1 MLSGAGIE
9 TFYLTRAFF
18 KVSGAI
24 GACYS
29 GNKKDSSGVSD
40 MEIGIGGTTAWKFCA
55 MGPNTTASVF
65 FEVVNQHGA
74 PIPQGGRGCIQ
85 FITQY
90 QHSSGQRRVR
100 VTTVARN
107 WADPTSAL
115 QHIQVKK
122 SREDGIHNVNMPNRS
137 QMFHSICE
145 NSSFTQAL

>member
-1 MLSGAGIE
+1 MSSLLCNQVIQLNALDNSHFSKLIPHQ
-9 TFYLTRAFF
+9 TSSSF

-29 GNKKDSSGVSD
+29 ANKKDSSGVSD

-55 MGPNTTASVF
+55 MGPNTTAAVF

-90 QHSSGQRRVR
+90 QVR
-100 VTTVARN
+100 NST
-107 WADPTSAL
+107 
-115 QHIQVKK
+115 
-122 SREDGIHNVNMPNRS
+122 
-137 QMFHSICE
+137 E
-145 NSSFTQAL
+145 NI

>member
-1 MLSGAGIE
+1 MLKTTANFSILIYHQ
-9 TFYLTRAFF
+9 TSSSF

-29 GNKKDSSGVSD
+29 ANKKDSSGVSD

-55 MGPNTTASVF
+55 MGPNTTAAVF

-90 QHSSGQRRVR
+90 QVC
-100 VTTVARN
+100 A
-107 WADPTSAL
+107 
-115 QHIQVKK
+115 IQLNMFAPICPKFCFTEQKK
-122 SREDGIHNVNMPNRS
+122 S
-137 QMFHSICE
+137 
-145 NSSFTQAL
+145 

>member
-1 MLSGAGIE
+1 MSSLLWNQGTQLNAQNNKQADSLPDYNEEI
-9 TFYLTRAFF
+9 LHLDSPSF

-29 GNKKDSSGVSD
+29 ANKKDSSGVSD

-55 MGPNTTASVF
+55 MGPNTTAAVF

-90 QHSSGQRRVR
+90 QV
-100 VTTVARN
+100 
-107 WADPTSAL
+107 
-115 QHIQVKK
+115 
-122 SREDGIHNVNMPNRS
+122 
-137 QMFHSICE
+137 C
-145 NSSFTQAL
+145 TQFN